1 MATRKTLDKGRLIS
15 RRDFSVA
22 GGAVIAAGPL
32 SAYVP
37 KAIVDVV
44 TTKNTVTTAAP
55 GTTETMAPAT
65 TTLEVLNPR
74 GEVDPPTTLGISP
87 RVTTLA
93 GKRIGLYDNGKEGF
107 ADFLDVIEKLLK
119 EKYPTATIVRF
130 NGAFDC
136 GDALAAKIA
145 KSVDTVLYGSGD

>member
-1 MATRKTLDKGRLIS
+1 MATKKTADKGKLIS

-22 GGAVIAAGPL
+22 GGALIAAGPL
-32 SAYVP
+32 SACVP
-37 KAIVDVV
+37 EAIANIA
-44 TTKNTVTTAAP
+44 TTKDVTKT
-55 GTTETMAPAT
+55 APAT

-74 GEVDPPTTLGISP
+74 GEVDPPKTLGISP
-87 RVTTLA
+87 RVATLA

-107 ADFLDVIEKLLK
+107 ADFLNVIEKLLK

>member
-1 MATRKTLDKGRLIS
+1 MANKKTPDKGKLIS
-15 RRDFSVA
+15 RRHFSIA
-22 GGAVIAAGPL
+22 GGALIAAGPL
-32 SAYVP
+32 SAYAP
-37 KAIVDVV
+37 KAIASMV
-44 TTKNTVTTAAP
+44 TTEKTATVRETAK
-55 GTTETMAPAT
+55 TMAPAT
-65 TTLEVLNPR
+65 TMLEVLNPR
-74 GEVDPPTTLGISP
+74 GEVDPPKTLGISP

-107 ADFLDVIEKLLK
+107 AAFLDVIEKLLK

-145 KSVDTVLYGSGD
+145 RSVDTVLYGSGD

>member
-1 MATRKTLDKGRLIS
+1 MATKKTADKGKLIS

-22 GGAVIAAGPL
+22 AGALIAARPL

-37 KAIVDVV
+37 KAITNIV
-44 TTKNTVTTAAP
+44 TAKNTGATT
-55 GTTETMAPAT
+55 APAT

-107 ADFLDVIEKLLK
+107 ADFLNVIEKLLK

-145 KSVDTVLYGSGD
+145 KGVDTVLYGSGD

>member
-1 MATRKTLDKGRLIS
+1 MATRKTASRGKLIS

-22 GGAVIAAGPL
+22 GGALVAVGPL
-32 SAYVP
+32 SACVSEAIANLGTKETVA
-37 KAIVDVV
+37 KAV
-44 TTKNTVTTAAP
+44 
-55 GTTETMAPAT
+55 PAT

-74 GEVDPPTTLGISP
+74 GEVDPPKTLGISP

-107 ADFLDVIEKLLK
+107 SDFLNVIEQLLK
-119 EKYPTATIVRF
+119 DKYPTATIVRF
-130 NGAFDC
+130 GGAFDC

-145 KSVDTVLYGSGD
+145 KSADTVLYGSGD